1 MKRPILEVAII
12 LGWASTAWAGAPAPL
27 TTLRAIHA
35 LGNAEA
41 AQHLP
46 VAFEATV
53 SFIRASEQLLFV
65 QDDNVA
71 VFVFIPTNT
80 RLALGDRILVRGTMR
95 PSFRPIVLSDN
106 ILLLHHGVRP
116 APVTATYGEMIHN
129 QRDCMTVNVRV
140 TVHTADP
147 MRSRNSHGALLKLF
161 TDTGE
166 FDAEIESADP
176 GALDDLLD
184 AEVEITGVTSG
195 LFDSK
200 MEQVGVLLHAS
211 TMADVK
217 ILKRAKSSPWT
228 LPLQPMDEIISGYQV
243 RNLSARVRVHGTIT
257 YYQPATAVVLQD
269 GKRSLWVQTATTK
282 PLRIG
287 DQADATGFPDVHD
300 GMLNLAGGE
309 VQDSEVYSPITP
321 HQATW
326 RDLSYRSN
334 IDFGHSYDLVSIEG
348 QVVTEAREATQD
360 VYVLSTDGHM
370 FSAIFRHSDLEPPP
384 LREIPVG
391 SGVRVTGICVAEVS
405 NRSRDNPPFNILLRS
420 YDDIMVVAK
429 PSLLNVRNLMILVGL
444 LLAVI
449 VAVAARG
456 WAIERK
462 VRRQV
467 AALALIEQRRGRI
480 LEDINGSRPLTEIID
495 EITELVSFKLSGAPC
510 WCKIAD
516 GALLG
521 NCPPKLTGLRVVQNE
536 IPSRSGPTLG
546 TMFVALDPLAKPA
559 ANESEA
565 MSMASALSAL
575 AIETRRLYTELHHR
589 SEFDLLTD
597 THNRFSLDKH
607 LDRQIAETSQNAD
620 IFGLIYID
628 LDKFKQIN
636 DAYGHQ
642 FGDLY
647 LQAVAL
653 RMKRQLRSVDLLAR
667 IGGDEF
673 AVMLPLVHN
682 RAKVEE
688 IAERLERSFEEP
700 FMIKGQALY
709 SAASFGIAIYPEDG
723 DARDDLLTSA
733 DAAMYVAKNA
743 KHAVR

>member
-1 MKRPILEVAII
+1 
-12 LGWASTAWAGAPAPL
+12 
-27 TTLRAIHA
+27 
-35 LGNAEA
+35 
-41 AQHLP
+41 
-46 VAFEATV
+46 
-53 SFIRASEQLLFV
+53 V

-80 RLALGDRILVRGTMR
+80 QLALGDRILVRGTMR
-95 PSFRPIVLSDN
+95 PSFRPIVLSDS

-116 APVTATYGEMIHN
+116 APVTATYSEMIHN
-129 QRDCMTVNVRV
+129 QRDCVTVKVRAS
-140 TVHTADP
+140 VHTADP
-147 MRSRNSHGALLKLF
+147 MRRLNSHGALLKLF

-176 GALDDLLD
+176 GALDSLLD

-217 ILKRAKSSPWT
+217 ILKRAESSPWT

-243 RNLSARVRVHGTIT
+243 RNLSARGRVHGTIT
-257 YYQPATAVVLQD
+257 YYQPGTAVVLQD
-269 GKRSLWVQTATTK
+269 GNKSLWVQTATTK

-348 QVVTEAREATQD
+348 QIVTEAREATQD
-360 VYVLSTDGHM
+360 VYVLSSDGHM

-420 YDDIMVVAK
+420 YDDITVVAK

-462 VRRQV
+462 VRCQI

-495 EITELVSFKLSGAPC
+495 EITELVSFKLRGAPC

-536 IPSRSGPTLG
+536 IPSRSGPALG
-546 TMFVALDPLAKPA
+546 TMFVAFDPLAKPEV
-559 ANESEA
+559 NESEA
-565 MSMASALSAL
+565 ISMASALSAL
-575 AIETRRLYTELHHR
+575 AIETRRLYNELHHR
-589 SEFDLLTD
+589 SEFDLLTE

-636 DAYGHQ
+636 DVYGHQ

-653 RMKRQLRSVDLLAR
+653 RLKRQLRNVDLLAR

-673 AVMLPLVHN
+673 AVMLPLVHD
-682 RAKVEE
+682 RATVEE

-700 FMIKGQALY
+700 FMIKGQALH

-723 DARDDLLTSA
+723 VAKDDLLTSA

-743 KHAVR
+743 KRAVR